1 MSCLSLIGNKI
12 PLIRG
17 SKKYIQTTIG
27 TEIHMFQTILSLGA
41 QTVPD
46 ATLATEMHVFETVL
60 PSRVQKVTVTELA

>member
-1 MSCLSLIGNKI
+1 M
-12 PLIRG
+12 
-17 SKKYIQTTIG
+17 
-27 TEIHMFQTILSLGA
+27 HMFQTILSLGA